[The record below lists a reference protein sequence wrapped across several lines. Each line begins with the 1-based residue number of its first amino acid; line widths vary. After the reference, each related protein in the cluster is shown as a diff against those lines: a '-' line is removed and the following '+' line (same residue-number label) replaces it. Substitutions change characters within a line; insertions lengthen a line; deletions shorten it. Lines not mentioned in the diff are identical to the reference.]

1 MAAAPDGL
9 LEEMDMPVD
18 MEPVCVTLDVLA
30 SSCDPSS
37 PLAAVMRT
45 LVQLARLEGPLRMLG
60 PPTACDLPTF
70 RHHLNALASQLNTLH
85 DPKLVGEYLQSPSFS
100 RQKYELFALQHM
112 QLLVWL
118 QRVQQGLLHGS
129 AKSGEELMLFLQQIG
144 HAARV
149 LLFQPLLL
157 HALQVLRYVC
167 AGNQAE
173 EGAGS
178 MRQAMQYPADTATD
192 ADRVEWLQLNLLLQF
207 QTVHRDALCNTA
219 MYQPTYSPG
228 EQALFKGFLRL
239 EEIYTHLI
247 GRYPASCPLTEQEQ
261 AVLTQLCQK
270 LNKYFADGKQ
280 IKAVLEQNPQQG
292 KQMLVA
298 HRLATN
304 PQYAVRDWIT
314 PFMMLFTDLLK
325 VLWTL
330 WAQLKHKQQEASEMH
345 KLAEEKQRA
354 EQLAHMQQLAGEA
367 AAMQRPLE
375 PAVPPQGRL
384 HGAEHEAVPG
394 GTCISVPADANHTNR
409 ATNEGGAGGGG
420 AGGGG
425 FDGSGGSTCNGSVC
439 SGALG
444 AAATAGGG
452 SVGGGSARGGSVGG
466 CGVGGGGG
474 GWASVVRRVQP
485 VAAPLHP
492 RSVSAVM
499 AKLPD
504 GMATDEQV
512 RALVARREQVRFAR
526 DFESADR
533 LREQLARMNVTLDDQ
548 NKVWRSTDG
557 RSGPITAVNVS
568 ELHAQKAASAGA
580 TTLADEKIERLVQER
595 EHARFT
601 SDYTTAD
608 RLRDELET
616 HGVHLDTKENRWQAA
631 DGRSGQIGPVNI
643 SAAHAQKAA
652 RAGAPRL
659 SNVEVEKTLMH
670 REQARAR
677 RDYKA
682 ADVLRDQLE
691 KHGVYLDPKENKW
704 HSADGRTGAILVST
718 LCDEEI
724 GKILANRQ
732 AARLR
737 HDYKAADRLR
747 DQLNEQC
754 VSVDDKKNLWDAADG
769 RNGQI
774 EPFTCM
780 LPGPELQ
787 AEPFAGAET
796 LPTPAPPVER
806 SKSELAKRE
815 TAAVKLE
822 SKRVLPEKARRE
834 LAKQL
839 REVTGQSARLCEKAL
854 LSHSD
859 DMQRAADWLL
869 SQGEAKGDGD

>member
-1 MAAAPDGL
+1 MQPQDGL
-9 LEEMDMPVD
+9 LEEMDTPVD
-18 MEPVCVTLDVLA
+18 MEPVCATLDVLA
-30 SSCDPSS
+30 SSCESS
-37 PLAAVMRT
+37 SSLAAVMRR
-45 LVQLARLEGPLRMLG
+45 LVQMARLQGPLRMLG

-70 RHHLNALASQLNTLH
+70 HHHLSALASQLNMMH
-85 DPKLVGEYLQSPSFS
+85 DPKLIGEYLQSPNFS

-118 QRVQQGLLHGS
+118 QRVQQGLLQGS
-129 AKSGEELMLFLQQIG
+129 TKTGEELTLFVQQIG

-157 HALQVLRYVC
+157 HALQVLRCVH
-167 AGNQAE
+167 ALNQAE
-173 EGAGS
+173 EVAGS
-178 MRQAMQYPADTATD
+178 MRQAMQYPAGTATD
-192 ADRVEWLQLNLLLQF
+192 AERVEWLQLNLLLQF
-207 QTVHRDALCNTA
+207 QTVHRDALCNSA

-228 EQALFKGFLRL
+228 EQTLFKGFLRL

-280 IKAVLEQNPQQG
+280 IKAVLEQHPQQG
-292 KQMLVA
+292 KQMLVT

-304 PQYAVRDWIT
+304 PQFAVRDWII
-314 PFMMLFTDLLK
+314 PFMVLFTDLLK

-330 WAQLKHKQQEASEMH
+330 WTQLKRKQQEASEVN
-345 KLAEEKQRA
+345 KLAEEEQRA
-354 EQLAHMQQLAGEA
+354 EQLVLMQQLGREA
-367 AAMQRPLE
+367 TTMQPV
-375 PAVPPQGRL
+375 VPPQGRL
-384 HGAEHEAVPG
+384 HGAEHEAVPFGTRTSVPEGASHTNELTNGG
-394 GTCISVPADANHTNR
+394 GT
-409 ATNEGGAGGGG
+409 GGSGV
-420 AGGGG
+420 
-425 FDGSGGSTCNGSVC
+425 DGSGGSSCNVDRGRGAVSGS
-439 SGALG
+439 GD
-444 AAATAGGG
+444 
-452 SVGGGSARGGSVGG
+452 VGGVGSG
-466 CGVGGGGG
+466 GVGRGVC
-474 GWASVVRRVQP
+474 GWASVVRRVHP
-485 VAAPLHP
+485 VAAPQHP
-492 RSVSAVM
+492 RLAVAVV
-499 AKLPD
+499 AKPRG

-512 RALVARREQVRFAR
+512 RTLVTRREQARFAR

-533 LREQLARMNVTLDDQ
+533 LREQLARMSVTLDDQ

-580 TTLADEKIERLVQER
+580 TTLTDEDIVRLVQER

-608 RLRDELET
+608 RLRDELEK
-616 HGVHLDTKENRWQAA
+616 HGVHLDTKENHWQAA

-652 RAGAPRL
+652 RSGAPRL
-659 SNVEVEKTLMH
+659 SIEEVEKTLVH

-718 LCDEEI
+718 LCDEDI
-724 GKILANRQ
+724 GKILASRQ

-774 EPFTCM
+774 EPFTCIH
-780 LPGPELQ
+780 PGPELPV
-787 AEPFAGAET
+787 EPLAGAKT
-796 LPTPAPPVER
+796 TPQVR
-806 SKSELAKRE
+806 SKSELAKSE
-815 TAAVKLE
+815 LAKSEPAVVKPE

>member
-1 MAAAPDGL
+1 MVAPPDAL
-9 LEEMDMPVD
+9 LEEMDTPMD
-18 MEPVCVTLDVLA
+18 MEPVCVTLDGLA
-30 SSCDPSS
+30 SSCESS
-37 PLAAVMRT
+37 NSLAAVMRT
-45 LVQLARLEGPLRMLG
+45 LVQLARVEGPLRMLG
-60 PPTACDLPTF
+60 PPTTCDLPTF
-70 RHHLNALASQLNTLH
+70 HHHLNTLASQLNMLH

-100 RQKYELFALQHM
+100 RKKYELFALQHM

-118 QRVQQGLLHGS
+118 QRVQQGLLQGS
-129 AKSGEELMLFLQQIG
+129 AKTGEELTLFVQQIG

-157 HALQVLRYVC
+157 HGLQVLRCVC
-167 AGNQAE
+167 ALNQAE
-173 EGAGS
+173 EVAGS

-219 MYQPTYSPG
+219 MYQPIYSPG

-280 IKAVLEQNPQQG
+280 IKAVLEQHPQQG

-330 WAQLKHKQQEASEMH
+330 WAQLKHKQHEATEMH
-345 KLAEEKQRA
+345 KLAEQNQRA
-354 EQLAHMQQLAGEA
+354 EQLAHMQQLAEEA

-375 PAVPPQGRL
+375 PAVPPQGWL
-384 HGAEHEAVPG
+384 HGAEHEAVPA
-394 GTCISVPADANHTNR
+394 GTWMSVPADASH
-409 ATNEGGAGGGG
+409 ANELTDGGGEGGSGLDGGDGSSCNGGAGSGTLCRSGGL
-420 AGGGG
+420 GGGG
-425 FDGSGGSTCNGSVC
+425 T
-439 SGALG
+439 
-444 AAATAGGG
+444 GGG
-452 SVGGGSARGGSVGG
+452 GVVGVGGG
-466 CGVGGGGG
+466 GVGGGGG

-485 VAAPLHP
+485 VAALLHP
-492 RSVSAVM
+492 RSASAVM
-499 AKLPD
+499 AKLRD

-512 RALVARREQVRFAR
+512 RALVARREQARFAR

-533 LREQLARMNVTLDDQ
+533 LREHMARMNVTLDDQ

-557 RSGPITAVNVS
+557 RSGPIIAVNVS

-601 SDYTTAD
+601 SDYKTAD
-608 RLRDELET
+608 RLRDELEK

-659 SNVEVEKTLMH
+659 SIEEVEKTLVH

-769 RNGQI
+769 RKGQI
-774 EPFTCM
+774 EPFTCIH
-780 LPGPELQ
+780 PGPELQ
-787 AEPFAGAET
+787 VEPSAGTET
-796 LPTPAPPVER
+796 PPPPAPPWER
-806 SKSELAKRE
+806 SKNEPAKSES
-815 TAAVKLE
+815 AAVKPE

-869 SQGEAKGDGD
+869 SQGEAKGDSD